1 MITQKKCR
9 TDCCLASGNKKKL
22 NGVIVIFK
30 NYDYKAAIKLNR
42 FLIIVL
48 LLAAVGFALS
58 AKDTSQINIVSPG
71 MKIQLGNSKGET
83 STTIKLQGTYT
94 KSLVSGAVF
103 SGKITIDDAE
113 YICSK
118 SKTSIE
124 SGVMVTQI
132 KDGKTVAF
140 GNLFFDEDFTQLAL
154 LLNGWNNENGIMIIA
169 PANNRLEALDISNE
183 ILKTFLESNT
193 LNPLN

>member
-1 MITQKKCR
+1 
-9 TDCCLASGNKKKL
+9 
-22 NGVIVIFK
+22 VIDIFK

-58 AKDTSQINIVSPG
+58 AKETSQINIVTPG

-118 SKTSIE
+118 SKTSKE
-124 SGVMVTQI
+124 SGAMVTQI

-183 ILKTFLESNT
+183 ILNTFLESNT
-193 LNPLN
+193 LSPLN

>member
-1 MITQKKCR
+1 MI
-9 TDCCLASGNKKKL
+9 D
-22 NGVIVIFK
+22 IFK

-58 AKDTSQINIVSPG
+58 AKETSQINIVTPG

-118 SKTSIE
+118 SKTSKE
-124 SGVMVTQI
+124 SGAMVTQI

-183 ILKTFLESNT
+183 ILNTFLESNT
-193 LNPLN
+193 LSPLN